1 MRILHGFP
9 LKLSWRSRAP
19 TDFIFFIMRDEF
31 LWVEKYRPKT
41 IEDCILPTN
50 IKKTFQD
57 FLHKGEVPNLLLA
70 GPAGCGKTT
79 VAKALCN
86 ELGVDVYVINGS
98 DEGRFLDTVRNTAKN
113 FASTVSLQAT
123 GKHKVIIIDEADN
136 TTNDVQLLLR
146 AFTEEFS
153 GNCRFIFTCNF
164 KNKIIEP
171 LHSRCACI
179 DFSTNSK
186 SKPQLAALFF
196 KRLQEI
202 LAAEAVEYDNKVLV
216 ELINKHFPDWR
227 RVLNECQRYSASGQ
241 IDSGILATFSDVKV
255 NDLVK
260 KLKEKDFAEVRK
272 WVVNNLDNDTSV
284 LLRRIY
290 DACYDSMV
298 PNSIPAAVLTLAK
311 YQYQMA
317 FVADQEINMLACLT
331 EIMVECEFK

>member
-1 MRILHGFP
+1 M
-9 LKLSWRSRAP
+9 
-19 TDFIFFIMRDEF
+19 
-31 LWVEKYRPKT
+31 
-41 IEDCILPTN
+41 
-50 IKKTFQD
+50 
-57 FLHKGEVPNLLLA
+57 
-70 GPAGCGKTT
+70 
-79 VAKALCN
+79 
-86 ELGVDVYVINGS
+86 GVDVYVINGS

-153 GNCRFIFTCNF
+153 WQPQIHIHLQLQ
-164 KNKIIEP
+164 NKIIDP

-202 LAAEAVEYDNKVLV
+202 LEAEGVEYDNKVLV

-260 KLKEKDFAEVRK
+260 KLKEKDFPKYVNGLSITWTMILVYFCVGFTMLVMIPWFGIVFLLLCLLLLSISIK
-272 WVVNNLDNDTSV
+272 WHLWQIK
-284 LLRRIY
+284 R
-290 DACYDSMV
+290 
-298 PNSIPAAVLTLAK
+298 
-311 YQYQMA
+311 
-317 FVADQEINMLACLT
+317 
-331 EIMVECEFK
+331 